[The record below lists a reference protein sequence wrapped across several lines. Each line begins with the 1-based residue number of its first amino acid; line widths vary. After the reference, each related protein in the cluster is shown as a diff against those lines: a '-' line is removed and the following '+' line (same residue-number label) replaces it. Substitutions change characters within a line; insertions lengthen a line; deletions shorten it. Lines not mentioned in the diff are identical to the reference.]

1 MLFVFL
7 GLVKQLVQ
15 AVFELV
21 ASDEWKEVIRYEEP
35 SVIHFLL
42 QVQHQLVK
50 LEGKNIETAISQVC
64 SYLHAVALLQ

>member
-21 ASDEWKEVIRYEEP
+21 ARDERKEVIRYEEP
-35 SVIHFLL
+35 SVIHLLL

-50 LEGKNIETAISQVC
+50 LKGKNIETAISQVC

>member
-35 SVIHFLL
+35 PVVHLLL

>member
-1 MLFVFL
+1 VLFVFL

-35 SVIHFLL
+35 SVIHLLL

-50 LEGKNIETAISQVC
+50 LKGKNIETAISQVC